1 MKRLF
6 PLTIVLLIVISLLV
20 AACQP
25 QAAPTQEES
34 QPVATEESVSEE
46 PVGGKEVTLTIGF
59 TASQTGKYELSSRRQ
74 LNGLQLWIEDVNA
87 AGGIQLSDG
96 TIVKFTPVFY
106 DDESNTERVQELYTR
121 LATEDNAD
129 FLISPYSSGLTAAAA
144 VIAEQYG
151 KVIITTG
158 AASDSIFK
166 QGYTRVYQAYTPAS
180 RYLVGAIDLL
190 HSLKPNAKIAFVH
203 ETDKFSTDV
212 VTFANQYAQEKGFEV
227 VLLEGYD
234 SGTTDF
240 NPFINKIL
248 ESQPDALLGGGHVQD
263 GLTFARQL
271 YEKNVDLDYITLLVA
286 PPDNEFGELGEA
298 AIGVIGPSQWEPKAT
313 FSQETATS
321 DWLGPSSADF
331 VNAFQAKYEEMP
343 TYHAAGGYA
352 AGLILQKAIMDADS
366 YETDK
371 VVAALDAMDL
381 STFYGHIK
389 FDTSADSH
397 GLQIGHSMMYIQW
410 QKGADGDLFKG
421 LVFPYEGASEEPIF
435 PLP

>member
-389 FDTSADSH
+389 FNTSADSH

>member
-190 HSLKPNAKIAFVH
+190 HSLKPDAKIAFVH

-410 QKGADGDLFKG
+410 QKDADGDLFKG